1 MASKKSSNN
10 YVGRQQI
17 HQQALLLSNLQS
29 PNKPPPPVNL
39 RQRKPQKQNYKNDK
53 NNGALQQCQHQNNTG
68 ISTSNGSLYYQ
79 YGRTSSVPS
88 DVSPLHTPSST
99 HTISRDAKPTIFQ
112 HTQTTQYHTP
122 LHQTND
128 TGINSSYNS
137 QFNNVEGLNPSVGG
151 GVPDSTLDATSAA
164 PPFVHRKDISTGV
177 SSASTKFDNVDS
189 GIYNAVSSSILSQK
203 REQSIRTVTPTEETT
218 INRVKE
224 SIINLLESE
233 KVDKFLSEAILELC
247 ISEVRSE
254 IVPGTPFKE
263 SCSKHQLELQQNK
276 RTKVNVPQQD
286 DELQFLLKGALDTST
301 LNDDDTLVF
310 ETSYNDDDDDND
322 VDGIGVIATNEQSTV
337 DMESVEDEGHNN
349 ENIISAEESDTFTEV
364 VDKYNYDTVNADKS
378 SNDIDSATD
387 EEKEDTNSNESAEE
401 VDQSYRDELGRD
413 ILVDSAKDIVDQEEV
428 VTGVQNN
435 SEPVELAVGEG
446 NVVNNKDVSTEE
458 EVEQQSYVDPL
469 DCETVSYI
477 HDEEEETVEEEDDDE
492 SADQQNGLTIDESKK
507 LDKISNW
514 IGNAAAITKVLDSLV
529 SNAAKKKL
537 KDEGYELAETMN
549 QIVKIAAGAEIIG
562 EIVASSIDE
571 EKLSPAEIGELVK
584 QHFEGMENDPD
595 VIKTC
600 LLDNTQTTSATSA
613 DSKAPIVFGVGRGS
627 DGTNNTGTTQCRNFL
642 EAALVLVRAGML
654 PKNTRLCTDY
664 FFAHETNKDKMHYAP
679 ALWHLLWSILHVDQD
694 VQVILA
700 MNELKRFGRGQLVNK
715 LLLIIESIHPDIK
728 VVSVAEFSMHPND
741 VTNNNEE
748 DILGYNSITDELG
761 SNRGQ
766 NNGVSISDSEL
777 ERLGRI
783 SNRARVRAQQ
793 FIDMAKEGLV
803 PKIISNGL
811 RRGREVS
818 EDDESDRNDF
828 KLVIDY
834 ADSQVKDQHTPLS
847 DQPEV
852 QSAIKTQL
860 DELNKEYSNS
870 NEEAVLIYLRR
881 TDGGGLSKS
890 VWDVSLWQLALAIE
904 AGIEDGCITK
914 DTELIIISEDGFL
927 RTGELNPGLSRAMSR
942 IRTGGVSVF
951 IEASTLRGTGRRV
964 VHNTLEVVSEEAGTK
979 IVLAAQSSD
988 SKDTRMM
995 HAEIEN
1001 KRQLKLA
1008 DKADRFHETDDSIRD
1023 KLSDSSPALY
1033 RLSVFFSIMSR
1044 TYLKREYLFKEEL
1057 EAAKKLLRAA
1067 RKRATEEKSQ
1077 ASPTAY
1083 HLTTACPASLQG
1095 TGFAQDDRV
1104 RVSSEGDRV
1113 WLVKGKKEDGRFEL
1127 RDESDKETIYV
1138 KIRYII
1144 K

>member
-29 PNKPPPPVNL
+29 PNEPPPPVNL

-88 DVSPLHTPSST
+88 DVPPLHTPSST

-151 GVPDSTLDATSAA
+151 GVPDSTPDATSAA
-164 PPFVHRKDISTGV
+164 PPIVHRKDISTGV

-203 REQSIRTVTPTEETT
+203 REQSIRIVTPTEETT

-286 DELQFLLKGALDTST
+286 DELQCLLKGALDTST

-310 ETSYNDDDDDND
+310 ETSYNDDDGDND

-349 ENIISAEESDTFTEV
+349 ENIISAEESDTFMEV
-364 VDKYNYDTVNADKS
+364 VDKDNYDTVNADKS

-401 VDQSYRDELGRD
+401 VDQSYRHELGRD

-428 VTGVQNN
+428 VRGVQNN
-435 SEPVELAVGEG
+435 SEPMELAVGEG

-469 DCETVSYI
+469 DCETVSYV

-492 SADQQNGLTIDESKK
+492 SADQQIGLTIDESKK
-507 LDKISNW
+507 LDKMSKW
-514 IGNAAAITKVLDSLV
+514 IGNDAAITQVLDSLV

-549 QIVKIAAGAEIIG
+549 QIVKIAAGVEEIG
-562 EIVASSIDE
+562 ELLVSSIDK
-571 EKLSPAEIGELVK
+571 EKLSAAEIGEKLK
-584 QHFEGMENDPD
+584 QQFEGMKEDPD

-600 LLDNTQTTSATSA
+600 LLDNTQTTSA

-627 DGTNNTGTTQCRNFL
+627 ERTNNTGTTQCRNFS

-766 NNGVSISDSEL
+766 NNGVSVSDNEL

-783 SNRARVRAQQ
+783 SSRARVRAQQ
-793 FIDMAKEGLV
+793 LIDMAKEGLV

-828 KLVIDY
+828 KLVIDNVGRKVVDEH
-834 ADSQVKDQHTPLS
+834 APLNK
-847 DQPEV
+847 QPGGIDI
-852 QSAIKTQL
+852 QSSIKTEL
-860 DELNKEYSNS
+860 DEHIPKTNS
-870 NEEAVLIYLRR
+870 NNRRKAVLYLRR
-881 TDGGGLSKS
+881 THGDGSKS
-890 VWDVSLWQLALAIE
+890 VFGVSLWQLALAIE

-914 DTELIIISEDGFL
+914 DTELIIISEDDIA
-927 RTGELNPGLSRAMSR
+927 RTNDLNPGLSRAMSR
-942 IRTGGVSVF
+942 IRAGWVSAF
-951 IEASTLRGTGRRV
+951 IEASTLRGTSRRV
-964 VHNTLEVVSEEAGTK
+964 GHNTLEVICEEAGTK
-979 IVLAAQSSD
+979 VILAAQSSN
-988 SKDTRMM
+988 SKVIRMM
-995 HAEIEN
+995 NAEEEH
-1001 KRQLKLA
+1001 KRQLLLA
-1008 DKADRFHETDDSIRD
+1008 EKNDNFHETDDSIRD

-1067 RKRATEEKSQ
+1067 RKRARTEKKSQ

-1083 HLTTACPASLQG
+1083 HLTTACPVSLQG

-1113 WLVKGKKEDGRFEL
+1113 WLVKGIKEDGRFEL
-1127 RDESDKETIYV
+1127 RDEPNKETIYV